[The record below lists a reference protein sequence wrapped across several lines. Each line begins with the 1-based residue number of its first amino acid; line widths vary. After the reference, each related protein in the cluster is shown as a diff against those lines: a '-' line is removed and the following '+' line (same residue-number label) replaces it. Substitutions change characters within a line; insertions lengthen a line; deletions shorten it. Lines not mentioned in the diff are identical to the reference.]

1 VFNYGLSNA
10 KYWDF
15 HQLWA
20 MKNDSI
26 GPNSLIG
33 QTLHAMPMKLSLQN
47 KTKNRFNH
55 SATKYKV

>member
-47 KTKNRFNH
+47 KKKKSF
-55 SATKYKV
+55 